1 MGQKS
6 DFSEGVKFR
15 IVYLDREGKTQLFIA
30 KEVKCFQASM
40 SKVLRLYSNNKG
52 LKKKNALKIVESQ

>member
-1 MGQKS
+1 MGWKS
-6 DFSEGVKFR
+6 DLSEVVKFHV
-15 IVYLDREGKTQLFIA
+15 VYLHKEGKTQLFIA